1 MEIFQ
6 MAQIFVRQAS
16 YDYQTL
22 KSIIFAM
29 IGAMDNN
36 IIKSDASVLIKPNL
50 LMPASPQH
58 AILTHPFIV
67 RAVAEYVLE
76 KNARPL
82 IADSPAV
89 GPFEK
94 IKKQGGYNEALKPL
108 DIEIKAFDT
117 SIKVD
122 IGKPFGSIEMAKA
135 AVEVDV
141 VINLPKLKTHSGML
155 LSLGVK
161 NLFGCVVGLKKPE
174 WHLRSGIDRE
184 LFARLLVQIC
194 QAINPAITLVDGI
207 GALEGQGPGKSGK
220 PRHLG
225 VLVGGKNVYHVDMV
239 ICRLLGMDP
248 EKLPTHRAAK
258 NLGLVSESVD
268 IKGNMDVVA
277 NFKLPT
283 LAPLTFGPKPFQKFM
298 RKHMI
303 QRPEA
308 DQVRCRLCGECWQY
322 CPAKA
327 VMLSKDRIDFDY
339 DACIRCYCCIEICP
353 HGALQP
359 TETLPGKIMRRL
371 SFPAGVC

>member
-1 MEIFQ
+1 
-6 MAQIFVRQAS
+6 MAQVFVRQAS
-16 YDYQTL
+16 YDYQML
-22 KSIIFAM
+22 KPTIFAM
-29 IGAMDNN
+29 IGAMDQN

-50 LMPASPQH
+50 LMPASPHH
-58 AILTHPFIV
+58 AILTHPLIV

-94 IKKQGGYNEALKPL
+94 IKKQGGYNEALKHL

-117 SIKVD
+117 SKKID

-135 AVEVDV
+135 AAEADV

-161 NLFGCVVGLKKPE
+161 NLFGCIVGLKKPE

-207 GALEGQGPGKSGK
+207 WALEGQGPGKSGK

-225 VLVGGKNVYHVDMV
+225 VLVGGKNAFHIDRV

-248 EKLPTHRAAK
+248 EKLPTHKIAD
-258 NLGLVSESVD
+258 NLGLVSASVD
-268 IKGNMDVVA
+268 INGNMEVVDH
-277 NFKLPT
+277 FKLPT
-283 LAPLTFGPKPFQKFM
+283 LAPLMFGPKPFQKFM
-298 RKHMI
+298 RKHLI

-339 DACIRCYCCIEICP
+339 DTCIRCYCCIEICP

-359 TETLPGKIMRRL
+359 TETLPGKIMRML